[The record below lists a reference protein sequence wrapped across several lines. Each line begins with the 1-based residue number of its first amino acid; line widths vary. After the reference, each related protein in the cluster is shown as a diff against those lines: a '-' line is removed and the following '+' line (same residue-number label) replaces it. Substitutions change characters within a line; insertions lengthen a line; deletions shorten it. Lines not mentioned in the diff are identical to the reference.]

1 MSEKIEISVSKGLLE
16 ETPANVLVV
25 NLFEGVKIPAGATG
39 AIDVALDGLISKFII
54 AKEGFDGKFGK
65 MYLLPTYGKIAAEK
79 VLLVGLGKNKDF
91 TPNRLRELS
100 AKIIKKCRKMGNAKK
115 GFGIIEI
122 GTGIGVL
129 TNELAKRA
137 DKVVAIE
144 IDDRLMPV
152 LAETLAE
159 YDNVKIINADVME
172 TDLHKLIAEEFQGM
186 DVAVCANL
194 PYYITSPILMMLL
207 EERLPIK
214 SVTVMVQK
222 EAGTRLCAPMGTR
235 DMGAVTVAINY
246 FSVPKLLFN
255 VSRGSFMPSPNVDS
269 CVVRFDIR
277 DKTPEGVTDEKF
289 FFKVARGAFSQRRK
303 TLSNSVSSSMGI
315 DKSIVNQAIEQSDL
329 PASVRPEALSMEQFI
344 TFSEV
349 LRKLI

>member
-1 MSEKIEISVSKGLLE
+1 MENLSNIGVIKDLLDRHNFTFSKALGQ
-16 ETPANVLVV
+16 NFLV
-25 NLFEGVKIPAGATG
+25 N
-39 AIDVALDGLISKFII
+39 
-54 AKEGFDGKFGK
+54 
-65 MYLLPTYGKIAAEK
+65 PTVCPKIAE
-79 VLLVGLGKNKDF
+79 
-91 TPNRLRELS
+91 
-100 AKIIKKCRKMGNAKK
+100 MGNAKK
-115 GFGIIEI
+115 GFGVIEI

-144 IDDRLMPV
+144 IDSRLLPV
-152 LAETLAE
+152 LEETLAE

-172 TDLHKLIAEEFQGM
+172 VDLHKLIAEEFQGM
-186 DVAVCANL
+186 EVAVCANL

-214 SVTVMVQK
+214 SITVMVQK

-246 FSVPKLLFN
+246 FSQPKILFN

-269 CVVRFDIR
+269 CVVRFDVK
-277 DKTPEGVTDEKF
+277 DKTPEGVTDEAF
-289 FFKVARGAFSQRRK
+289 FFKTARGAFSQRRK

-315 DKSIVNQAIEQSDL
+315 DKATVNNAIEESGL
-329 PASVRPEALSMEQFI
+329 PASVRPEALSMEEFI
-344 TFSEV
+344 RFSE
-349 LRKLI
+349 KLKELSSAK

>member
-1 MSEKIEISVSKGLLE
+1 MENLSNIGVIKDLLDRHNFTFSKALGQ
-16 ETPANVLVV
+16 NFLV
-25 NLFEGVKIPAGATG
+25 N
-39 AIDVALDGLISKFII
+39 
-54 AKEGFDGKFGK
+54 
-65 MYLLPTYGKIAAEK
+65 PTVCPKIAE
-79 VLLVGLGKNKDF
+79 
-91 TPNRLRELS
+91 
-100 AKIIKKCRKMGNAKK
+100 MGNAKK
-115 GFGIIEI
+115 GFGVIEI

-144 IDDRLMPV
+144 IDSRLLPV
-152 LAETLAE
+152 LEETLAE

-172 TDLHKLIAEEFQGM
+172 VDLHKLIAEEFQGM
-186 DVAVCANL
+186 EVAVCANL

-214 SVTVMVQK
+214 SITVMVQK

-246 FSVPKLLFN
+246 FSQPKILFN

-269 CVVRFDIR
+269 CVVRFDVK
-277 DKTPEGVTDEKF
+277 DKTPEGVTDEAF
-289 FFKVARGAFSQRRK
+289 FFKTARGAFSQRRK

-315 DKSIVNQAIEQSDL
+315 DKATVNKAIEESGL
-329 PASVRPEALSMEQFI
+329 PASVRPEALSMEEFI
-344 TFSEV
+344 RFSE
-349 LRKLI
+349 KLKELSNAK